1 MKIRQKYS
9 KRPHK
14 SIPFKT
20 IPFDTIYRTTRNLAN
35 LDNQINHF
43 KTISQVL
50 CIIVYVHF

>member
-1 MKIRQKYS
+1 MKIRQNTAKDLTKVFLS
-9 KRPHK
+9 KPYLL
-14 SIPFKT
+14 IL
-20 IPFDTIYRTTRNLAN
+20 YTTRNLAN

>member
-1 MKIRQKYS
+1 MKMRQKGS

-14 SIPFKT
+14 SIHLKPYLL
-20 IPFDTIYRTTRNLAN
+20 ILYTTRNLAN
-35 LDNQINHF
+35 FDNQINHF